1 MCSSDH
7 APLAV
12 IWYTDHA
19 HVLNICRGKASNTL
33 KYYINNIQCT
43 YTYVQCYIRMY
54 LHHKIR
60 RTANSTREGNVLTS
74 NIKGHHRGQRTSQG
88 SKDIAGVK
96 GHHRGSREAG
106 NHRSK
111 CHKTQYCKLVV
122 VIAGAFLPQHSWH
135 SCGSAPGHAHTEHTN
150 S

>member
-19 HVLNICRGKASNTL
+19 HVLNIYRGKASNTL

-43 YTYVQCYIRMY
+43 YTYNVTYVCTYITKY
-54 LHHKIR
+54 VEQLIQLE
-60 RTANSTREGNVLTS
+60 RETCV
-74 NIKGHHRGQRTSQG
+74 NIKYQRTLQG

-122 VIAGAFLPQHSWH
+122 VIAGTFLPQHSWH